1 MRRMVDVQTLI
12 EHPRYWEYDKQDRIE
27 VDQTRRQELRSR
39 ALIRITGW
47 DNMHH
52 PYFDK
57 DEPQIAR
64 RDEMVLAAL
73 NEAYDIATTD
83 LDHPMFDDPDPRN
96 GGEK

>member
-1 MRRMVDVQTLI
+1 MKRMVDVQTLI
-12 EHPRYWEYDKQDRIE
+12 EHPRYWEYDEQDRIE

-47 DNMHH
+47 DNMIH
-52 PYFDK
+52 PHLDK
-57 DEPQIAR
+57 DEPRLAQ

-73 NEAYDIATTD
+73 NEAYDIATTK
-83 LDHPMFDDPDPRN
+83 LSHPMFDDPDPRN

>member
-1 MRRMVDVQTLI
+1 MKRMVDVQTLI

-47 DNMHH
+47 DNMIHLLGE
-52 PYFDK
+52 
-57 DEPQIAR
+57 DETRIAR

>member
-1 MRRMVDVQTLI
+1 MKRMVDVQTLI
-12 EHPRYWEYDKQDRIE
+12 EHPRYWEYDEQDRIE

-47 DNMHH
+47 DNMIHLH
-52 PYFDK
+52 GE
-57 DEPQIAR
+57 DETRIAR